1 MQYRGN
7 RSYGTSTSGY
17 FPPAVKW
24 LIIVNSAIFLV
35 QWAAAAFA
43 GLDIFRDFP
52 LTPAEVW
59 PGGKV
64 WQLFTYTFLH
74 RDVWHLVFNMLALW
88 MFGMDLE
95 RDWGSKRFLKY
106 YFLCGL
112 AAGVCVLLVGL
123 LVRPTEAKYAT
134 LGASGAIYGLLL
146 AFGVLYAD
154 RIILMM
160 LLVPMK
166 AKYAVMIWGA
176 IAFIGFWN
184 PGSGV
189 SHVAH
194 LGGMLFGY
202 VYLKSALLRR
212 PAGGAPRVPLRQRFN
227 DWKSLRARRKFQ
239 VYMKKQ
245 QRGRDRWVN

>member
-1 MQYRGN
+1 MQYRGH

-24 LIIVNSAIFLV
+24 LIIVNTAIFLI
-35 QWAAAAFA
+35 QWSAAALAGVYLFPGFA
-43 GLDIFRDFP
+43 LI
-52 LTPAEVW
+52 PADVW
-59 PGGKV
+59 QEGRV
-64 WQLFTYTFLH
+64 WQLFTYMFLH
-74 RDVWHLVFNMLALW
+74 RDVWHLLFNMLALW

-95 RDWGSKRFLKY
+95 RDWGAKRFLKY
-106 YFLCGL
+106 YFLCGVG
-112 AAGVCVLLVGL
+112 AGLCVLLVGL
-123 LVRPTEAKYAT
+123 FLRPAEALAST

-176 IAFIGFWN
+176 IAFIGFWT

-212 PAGGAPRVPLRQRFN
+212 PARGTPRVPLRQRFN

-239 VYMKKQ
+239 VYIKKQ
-245 QRGRDRWVN
+245 QRDRDRWVN